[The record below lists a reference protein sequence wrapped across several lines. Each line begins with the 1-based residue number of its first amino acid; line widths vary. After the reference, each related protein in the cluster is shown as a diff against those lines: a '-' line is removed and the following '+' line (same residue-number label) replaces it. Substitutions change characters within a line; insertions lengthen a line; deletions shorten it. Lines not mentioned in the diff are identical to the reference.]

1 MRGVSIGRASKKSLT
16 LYFYGHSW
24 DVNPTD
30 RARSAC
36 VIPGEIPAS
45 AYGYRRRKAEG
56 CWLGSQPRP

>member
-16 LYFYGHSW
+16 PYFYGHSW

-36 VIPGEIPAS
+36 VIPGEIPVDARE
-45 AYGYRRRKAEG
+45 GYRCRKAEG
-56 CWLGSQPRP
+56 C